1 MHGKN
6 MMIIISFVAQ
16 THYNNCSE
24 QRERLFTDKEILMS
38 EELKRT
44 ELYRWHVDNG
54 GRMVPFAGWEMPVQY
69 PTGPIQE
76 HHATRQAAGLFDID
90 HMGQIEVRGPHAE
103 AFVNRLVTYD
113 VTRMKILD
121 AHYALFCYADGGIVD
136 DLFVYRLPDPDVQDR
151 DYFFLVINASNR
163 SKDVAWVKAHTGQY
177 KVQVRDISDQ
187 TYMLA
192 FQGPEAPRI
201 LDRMTSTDLTQMKR
215 FSALQDT
222 IVEDVPVLL
231 GRTGYTGEDGFELFF
246 PAESA
251 LKVWEVILKEGQ
263 TEGVKP
269 IGLAARDSLR
279 FEPCMP
285 LYGHELSATITPIEA
300 RLSFAVSL
308 DKDFIGRDALLK
320 QKLEK
325 PDRLLVGFEL
335 VERGVPREG
344 YTVLYEGEPVSAVTS
359 GMFSPTTGRYL
370 GMAYVPREISSLGT
384 EIQIQIRK
392 KEVAATIV
400 KRPFYVPAYRR

>member
-1 MHGKN
+1 
-6 MMIIISFVAQ
+6 
-16 THYNNCSE
+16 
-24 QRERLFTDKEILMS
+24 MS

-44 ELYRWHVDNG
+44 ELYQWHVDHG

-90 HMGQIEVRGPHAE
+90 HMGQIEVRGPDAE

-113 VTRMKILD
+113 VTRMNILD

-136 DLFVYRLPDPDVQDR
+136 DLFVYRLPDPDIQDR

-163 SKDVAWVKAHTGQY
+163 SKDVAWVKAHIAQY
-177 KVQVRDISDQ
+177 EVQVRDISDQ

-192 FQGPEAPRI
+192 FQGPEAPQI
-201 LDRMTSTDLTQMKR
+201 LDRMTSADLTQMKR
-215 FSALQDT
+215 FSAVQET

-246 PAESA
+246 KAESA
-251 LKVWEVILKEGQ
+251 MKVWEAILKEGQ
-263 TEGVKP
+263 AEGVKP

-325 PDRLLVGFEL
+325 PARVLVGFEL

-344 YTVLYEGEPVSAVTS
+344 YIVLYEGEPVDAVTS

-392 KEVAATIV
+392 KVVAAKIV